1 VNILILYGTTEGQT
15 EKIAQQMAKVM
26 RNQGHEV
33 TSQHGKALPDD
44 AWLEAFDAVIVG
56 GSIHMGRYQP
66 YIKKFITTHR
76 DWLNGMPSAFFS
88 VCMAIHSQNAKSRE
102 EAKAYVSKLL
112 HDTGWQPKL
121 THTFAGAVKYTQYNF
136 ITRFIM
142 KMITKRE
149 GGSTDTSHDHEYTDW
164 DDVKG
169 FSHSFLEAIGS

>member
-1 VNILILYGTTEGQT
+1 MNILILYGTTEGQT
-15 EKIAQQMAKVM
+15 EKIAEHMANAM
-26 RNQGHEV
+26 RNKGHEV
-33 TSQHGKALPDD
+33 TTHYGKALPADVSLD
-44 AWLEAFDAVIVG
+44 TFDAVIIG

-66 YIKKFITTHR
+66 YIKKFITIHR

-88 VCMAIHSQNAKSRE
+88 VCMAVHSQNAKSQG
-102 EAKAYVSKLL
+102 EAKAYVAKLL

-142 KMITKRE
+142 KMISKRE

-169 FSHSFLEAIGS
+169 FSNTFLEAIGA